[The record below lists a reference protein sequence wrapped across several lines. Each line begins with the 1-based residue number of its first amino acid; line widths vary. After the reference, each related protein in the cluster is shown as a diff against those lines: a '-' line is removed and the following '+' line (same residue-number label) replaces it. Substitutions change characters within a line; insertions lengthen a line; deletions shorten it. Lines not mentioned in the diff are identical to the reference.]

1 MISSPSL
8 DLVKLNSIR
17 TLAAQSYGTSGQA
30 RKNLQGFITIGLG
43 RCIDPRKPNS
53 GLLPAEI
60 DLLFY
65 EDVANI
71 SERLSSNLPWFLSS
85 PNRIQIA
92 LIVIALDLGGIE
104 SILTWRRVLTALE
117 LSDYRAAREYLANTS
132 WFLLSARRPHAKQIL
147 ALVNGD

>member
-1 MISSPSL
+1 MISSLSIDHGKL
-8 DLVKLNSIR
+8 DCIR
-17 TLAAQSYGTSGQA
+17 SLAAQSHGTSGQA

-60 DLLFY
+60 DLLFL
-65 EDVANI
+65 EDVANT
-71 SERLSSNLPWFLSS
+71 SEQLSRALPWFLSS
-85 PNRIQIA
+85 PSRVQIA

-132 WFLLSARRPHAKQIL
+132 WFLLSARRPHAKKIL